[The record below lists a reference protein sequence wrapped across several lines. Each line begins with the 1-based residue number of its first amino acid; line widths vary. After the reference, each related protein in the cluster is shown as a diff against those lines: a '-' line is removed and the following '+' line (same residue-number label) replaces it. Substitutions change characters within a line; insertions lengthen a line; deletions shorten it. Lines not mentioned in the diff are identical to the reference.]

1 MGTMADDAKY
11 LVNLSGNTAEMAVFG
26 KASYLNCRPAGEF
39 FASVIAKGCGK
50 IVVDCAACTGM
61 DSTFLGTIAGAA
73 IKLRKSGG
81 GNLTL
86 LNLNARNREV
96 LENLGIGK
104 LVEVSSGALSHAETT
119 TNIGTAHE
127 QTKGVLRAH
136 ENLVEAN
143 PANMSKFENVIA
155 YLKKEA
161 QS

>member
-39 FASVIAKGCGK
+39 FASVIAKGCRK

-81 GNLTL
+81 GKLTL

-96 LENLGIGK
+96 LENLGIGR
-104 LVEVSSGALSHAETT
+104 LVGVSSGALSHAETT
-119 TNIGTAHE
+119 NIGTAHE
-127 QTKGVLRAH
+127 PAREVLRAH